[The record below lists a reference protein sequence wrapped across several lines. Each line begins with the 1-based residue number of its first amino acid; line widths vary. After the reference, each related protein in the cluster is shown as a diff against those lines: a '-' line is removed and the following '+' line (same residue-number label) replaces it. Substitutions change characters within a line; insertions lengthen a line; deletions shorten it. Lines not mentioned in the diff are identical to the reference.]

1 MPEVVE
7 SIRCHPSNC
16 TAGRRGQRVRTVVV
30 HYTGARG
37 SAHEN
42 LVYFSRPGAGAS
54 AHYFIGKTGDLRRS
68 VPECDTAWHAGNWGV
83 NLSSVGIE
91 VCSAGEPFTEAQV
104 RTLRALVR
112 DLMARYGIPASRV
125 IRHYDVTGKRC
136 PAPYVGEAAWRGL
149 HARIT
154 GGGAAAA
161 EPPVPAA
168 GPGGDVAGLARRAI
182 AGEFGNG
189 EERRRRLG
197 PRYGEV
203 QAEVNRIMAGGG
215 AKPAAPAAPGVD
227 VDALARDVIAGRY
240 GNGDERRR
248 RLGADYGRVQR
259 RVNELMAG
267 GGGRREDVDVDA
279 LARAV
284 IRGEYGNGEERRRRL
299 GADYDRVQ
307 RRVNELMP

>member
-30 HYTGARG
+30 HYTGAGG

-54 AHYFIGKTGDLRRS
+54 AHYFIGKAGDLRRS

-104 RTLRALVR
+104 RTLRAIVR

-154 GGGAAAA
+154 GGGAP
-161 EPPVPAA
+161 EPTVPAA
-168 GPGGDVAGLARRAI
+168 TGPAGDVAGLARRAI

-197 PRYGEV
+197 ARYAEV

-215 AKPAAPAAPGVD
+215 AKPASPA
-227 VDALARDVIAGRY
+227 
-240 GNGDERRR
+240 
-248 RLGADYGRVQR
+248 
-259 RVNELMAG
+259 M
-267 GGGRREDVDVDA
+267 DVDA

-284 IRGEYGNGEERRRRL
+284 IRGDYGNGEERRRRL
-299 GADYDRVQ
+299 GSNYAAVQ
-307 RRVNELMP
+307 KRVNELLS